1 MVGRCLG
8 CWWSVAGDSLR
19 WLVGCGT
26 VGASRVV
33 IVGRPSGASGADG
46 VVELFP
52 PAELWDRP
60 REPRSLS
67 SVDPI
72 RKVAPSGSGPDAE
85 EAPSTSMAG
94 EFLTVEKVA
103 LDPSQWI
110 SM

>member
-1 MVGRCLG
+1 MVGRCRG
-8 CWWSVAGDSLR
+8 CCWSVDGVSRR
-19 WLVGCGT
+19 WLVGRGS

-46 VVELFP
+46 EVELVP
-52 PAELWDRP
+52 PAGFWDRP

-72 RKVAPSGSGPDAE
+72 RRVAPSGSGPDAE

-103 LDPSQWI
+103 ADPSQWI